1 MAILLAAPLLT
12 GCLAG
17 KFMCNYA
24 LKPTPHGVDD
34 IERTR
39 HKADSL
45 CPGVIAWYDN
55 LHNAGVFKDTT
66 IVGEGGFKIHAVY
79 APAKNPAKAEGN
91 FEGYHEQRRR
101 LLGDAADQPKRIR
114 FRPI

>member
-1 MAILLAAPLLT
+1 MRKSILRPLMAILIAAPLLT

-55 LHNAGVFKDTT
+55 LHNAG
-66 IVGEGGFKIHAVY
+66 GCGFS
-79 APAKNPAKAEGN
+79 
-91 FEGYHEQRRR
+91 RR
-101 LLGDAADQPKRIR
+101 
-114 FRPI
+114 